1 MQKYREKM
9 NLQSL
14 FRLIL
19 NKKYKQLILNSGSLK
34 KVCLSKL
41 LIPINSRF

>member
-9 NLQSL
+9 NLQNL

-34 KVCLSKL
+34 KSL
-41 LIPINSRF
+41 LKQTFNSN